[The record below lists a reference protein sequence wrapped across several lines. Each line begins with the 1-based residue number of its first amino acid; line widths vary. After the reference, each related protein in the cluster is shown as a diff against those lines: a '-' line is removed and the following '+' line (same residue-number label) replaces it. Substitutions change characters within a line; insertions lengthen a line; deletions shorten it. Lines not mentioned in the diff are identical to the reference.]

1 MRHSKYGKHTLDCSS
16 YNYLKCVTECEECE
30 FKSKLDLLYVLNI
43 YQKKLKLASLR
54 YGLIIIQ
61 SAHSKRRL

>member
-30 FKSKLDLLYVLNI
+30 FKSKFDLLYVLNI
-43 YQKKLKLASLR
+43 YQKKLKLATFDTV
-54 YGLIIIQ
+54 
-61 SAHSKRRL
+61 